1 MNHDQMLKP
10 KGEATVWDGVFMLG
24 FATTII
30 TGALVFYTIGVFAE
44 RQSGTL
50 KLSHIVLFYL
60 WLACDTTGTA
70 CMSFIAQNGSQSPVH
85 ATTGALA
92 IILMI
97 VHAVWA
103 TIVYSKK
110 NPTTLARFHRLSI
123 GVWLVWLVPYICGM
137 LMGIPTLAMGSNLAL
152 GIALGI
158 AFVIG
163 FIVYRCKPCA
173 RT

>member
-1 MNHDQMLKP
+1 
-10 KGEATVWDGVFMLG
+10 MLG
-24 FATTII
+24 FATVAI

-60 WLACDTTGTA
+60 GFTCDTTGTA
-70 CMSFIAQNGSQSPVH
+70 CMSFIAQNGSQNPVH

-123 GVWLVWLVPYICGM
+123 GVWLV
-137 LMGIPTLAMGSNLAL
+137 
-152 GIALGI
+152 
-158 AFVIG
+158 
-163 FIVYRCKPCA
+163 
-173 RT
+173 